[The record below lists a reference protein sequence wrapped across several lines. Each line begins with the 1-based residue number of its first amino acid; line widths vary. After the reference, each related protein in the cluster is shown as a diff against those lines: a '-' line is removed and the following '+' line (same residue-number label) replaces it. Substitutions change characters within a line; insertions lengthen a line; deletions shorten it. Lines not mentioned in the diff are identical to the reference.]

1 MKFRKLAILTFACIA
16 PMSLTGC
23 LILPGEFTSDMRVM
37 KSGDFT
43 FSYKGQIQLLG
54 LANLMNS
61 TIDAEAGAGGEFEA
75 TCYAD
80 ADSNDSVDDDAKV
93 SKADEKK
100 AMKAEK
106 ATEES
111 AKNAAAVQSMQ
122 KEGKAGAAT
131 STAEEDPTL
140 ANDADKKSG
149 DMADSASDAAA
160 AMADAAAAAADATT
174 EDFALEERDCS
185 KAEIAEQKATWDEE
199 QAAKKKKQDEQKKL
213 FAMILGGIDP
223 KDPATIKR
231 FTREVER
238 MAAWKKVEHLGDG
251 LFMID
256 YSTTGH
262 LQDDYAFPVIPRY
275 SLGEPMIHVT
285 RWDNGRVRIEAPAF
299 HNDPNFS
306 TMALLGAGNLAGL
319 GALGGASKTPKE
331 LVAIKGT
338 FTLTTDAK
346 ILANNTEEGPED
358 AKGGL
363 QILRWD
369 IGPANFG
376 PPMALLKMIQ

>member
-1 MKFRKLAILTFACIA
+1 MKFRKLAILAFACIA
-16 PMSLTGC
+16 PMSLSGC

-54 LANLMNS
+54 LANLMNN

-80 ADSNDSVDDDAKV
+80 VDSKDTVNDDAKV

-140 ANDADKKSG
+140 ANDADKKSA
-149 DMADSASDAAA
+149 DMADSAADAAA

-331 LVAIKGT
+331 LVAIKGS